1 MISSLD
7 LITFH
12 CISRIYFI
20 RNLIFLKI
28 LVLRQLCGWITWRFC
43 IYIFFLKLWL
53 NVSIIA
59 TGNTSVSVPNTI
71 GRYLTLCLRV
81 SEVLYTTVLMLHI
94 CVLMQY
100 VHSCPLSV
108 LKTCTDSTNIK
119 SGLLCK
125 MLQTVHTN
133 RRILMRHGV
142 IWFLIHVVVQVCWN
156 RDFEEIWVTCLGLCY
171 S

>member
-1 MISSLD
+1 MQYFSYFTEPFYLRD
-7 LITFH
+7 DQ
-12 CISRIYFI
+12 FI
-20 RNLIFLKI
+20 RSYNISLYFQNLFYWESNFFKNPSFTTIMRLNYMTFLY
-28 LVLRQLCGWITWRFC
+28 
-43 IYIFFLKLWL
+43 IYLFFKLWL

-142 IWFLIHVVVQVCWN
+142 I
-156 RDFEEIWVTCLGLCY
+156 
-171 S
+171 

>member
-20 RNLIFLKI
+20 RNPIIFKNPSFTTIMRLNCMTF
-28 LVLRQLCGWITWRFC
+28 LY
-43 IYIFFLKLWL
+43 IYLFFKLWL

-59 TGNTSVSVPNTI
+59 TENTSVSVPNTI

-81 SEVLYTTVLMLHI
+81 SEVLYTTVLMLQS

-156 RDFEEIWVTCLGLCY
+156 RDFE
-171 S
+171 